1 MASSASLARSCLILF
16 PPPAKP
22 VGGLITQKH
31 ATTFYFA
38 SHVLPAQ
45 KRSDAYCVYA
55 FCRYVDD
62 QIDFAP
68 DENARL
74 SALADLEHILHAAY
88 GPEKPDSLAHALP
101 WLPAFQETIRR
112 RAIPQA
118 YFQDLLTGVEMD
130 RGRVRTKNWE
140 ELDRYCYHVASVVGL
155 IMVHVLTEPA
165 PELLKPARDLGTAM
179 QLTNILRDVRED
191 WLRDRIYLPED
202 ELAKFGLTEKDIA
215 GQRMDEAFRAMM
227 KFQITRTRA
236 YYQLAEPGILKLPK
250 DGSQFCARLMS
261 TVYGA
266 ILDEIERAD
275 YQVHHGRVRVSTG
288 RKLWLA
294 AKAWLDVAGR

>member
-1 MASSASLARSCLILF
+1 MPDSHPLATSREACREM
-16 PPPAKP
+16 
-22 VGGLITQKH
+22 TRRH

-45 KRSDAYCVYA
+45 KRSDAYAVYA

-68 DENARL
+68 DEKARL
-74 SALADLEHILHAAY
+74 RALADLEHILHAAY
-88 GPEKPDSLAHALP
+88 GPSAPDSLAHALP

-112 RAIPQA
+112 RAIPES
-118 YFQDLLTGVEMD
+118 YFRDLLTGVEMD
-130 RGRVRTKNWE
+130 RGRVRIANWD
-140 ELDRYCYHVASVVGL
+140 ELDRYCYHVAAVVGL

-179 QLTNILRDVRED
+179 QLTNILRDIHED
-191 WLRDRIYLPED
+191 WQRDRVYLPLD
-202 ELAKFGLTEKDIA
+202 ELETFGVMVDDIA
-215 GQRMDEAFRAMM
+215 TERMDDAFRALMR
-227 KFQITRTRA
+227 FQITRARA
-236 YYQLAEPGILKLPK
+236 YYQQAEPGIAALPN
-250 DGSQFCARLMS
+250 DGSRFCARLMS

-266 ILDEIERAD
+266 ILQEIERAD
-275 YQVHHGRVRVSTG
+275 YQVYRGRVRVSLG

-294 AKAWLDVAGR
+294 LGAWLSAK